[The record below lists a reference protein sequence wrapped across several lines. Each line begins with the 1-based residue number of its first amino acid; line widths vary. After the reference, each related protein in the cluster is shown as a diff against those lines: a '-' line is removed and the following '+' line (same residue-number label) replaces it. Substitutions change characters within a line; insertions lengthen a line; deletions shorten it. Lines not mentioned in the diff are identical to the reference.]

1 MDRRFNRMM
10 AVGAIALLAATAC
23 ASRPAPTI
31 PITVYAA
38 SSLVKSFTA
47 IGKNFEASNP
57 RYSVMF
63 IFASSPEL
71 SSELADGADA
81 DVFASGDRANM
92 TAVADAGG
100 VSGTPVP
107 FAANRL
113 VVVTP
118 AGNPRQLTSFPDLA
132 QSGLRVSVC
141 VAQGTSCGSATQL
154 VEQRTGVQLRP
165 TNSEPTPSHVLQDV
179 TSGKADAGVVF
190 MTDALAAGDNVT
202 SFPLPEDADAVTS
215 WITVVK
221 GTDQD
226 RGAALFVQEVTGA
239 NGRQILADNGF
250 SPPPKNPAG

>member
-1 MDRRFNRMM
+1 
-10 AVGAIALLAATAC
+10 VGAIAMISVTAC
-23 ASRPAPTI
+23 GSRPAPTT

-47 IGKNFEASNP
+47 IGKNFEAAN
-57 RYSVMF
+57 REYSVVF
-63 IFASSPEL
+63 IFANSSEL

-92 TAVADAGG
+92 TAAADAGA

-118 AGNPRQLTSFPDLA
+118 AGNPRHLTAFADLA
-132 QSGLRVSVC
+132 QPDLRVAVC
-141 VAQGTSCGSATQL
+141 VAQGACGSATQL
-154 VEQRTGVQLRP
+154 VEQRTGVQLHPER
-165 TNSEPTPSHVLQDV
+165 SEATPSHVLQDV
-179 TSGKADAGVVF
+179 TNGSADAGVVF
-190 MTDALAAGDNVT
+190 MTDALAAGDNVS
-202 SFPLPEDADAVTS
+202 SFSLPEDADAVTS

-221 GTDQD
+221 GTSQV

-239 NGRQILADNGF
+239 SGTQILGENGF
-250 SPPPKNPAG
+250 IPPPKNPAG